1 MAKTLSHRDGHCN
14 IPSRR
19 PISSVVAYVLLHT
32 AGHHCHLAI
41 MLAIYN
47 HDCWHHHNH
56 DITQNLAEKVFYCDG
71 GHDNSDGA
79 IAIIGVVSILMAA
92 AAAP

>member
-1 MAKTLSHRDGHCN
+1 MMAIAIFHQDG
-14 IPSRR
+14 P
-19 PISSVVAYVLLHT
+19 VAVSLLMAFDIQLAIIVIFT
-32 AGHHCHLAI
+32 FAI

-56 DITQNLAEKVFYCDG
+56 DITQNLTEKQVFHCDG

-79 IAIIGVVSILMAA
+79 IAIIAVVSILMAA
-92 AAAP
+92 APGAP